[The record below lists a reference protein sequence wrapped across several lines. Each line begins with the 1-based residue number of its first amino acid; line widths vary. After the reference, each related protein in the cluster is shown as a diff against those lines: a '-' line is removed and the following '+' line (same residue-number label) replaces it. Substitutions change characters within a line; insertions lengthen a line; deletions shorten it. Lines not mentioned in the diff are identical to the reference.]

1 MHTKKKICI
10 AFLGNPYHDSRVTN
24 LYNSLVEDG
33 YDVTVISFNW
43 FSEEITNEK
52 KYIVHEISRKQ
63 GSLFFYL
70 SFILKLFF
78 SISKTKAHIYFAED
92 IYTLPLIVFWG
103 KLRKA
108 KIFYNSRE
116 IYAFI
121 GGLRNRPIL
130 QKFITSIEK
139 YFVQKVDLVLTTGE
153 MDTEFLKNFYHLN
166 NVITVRNIPLYQSP
180 TFNFDFRKEYN
191 IPNEK
196 KILLYQGILIDGRGI
211 AIVIRALQKIQNA
224 VFILL
229 GDGSEKV
236 KYINLAKKLNVNDKV
251 FFAGSIPQNELINY
265 TSSADIGLALIENI
279 SISYY
284 HALPNKLFEYIMA
297 KVPVISCNLPQMKN
311 IVEKYKVGKVINLEN
326 ENEVVQTIQEM
337 INNENQLI
345 EFKKNCEAAAKE
357 LNWQKEY
364 KNLQKEIM
372 SII

>member
-1 MHTKKKICI
+1 MQTKKKICI

-33 YDVTVISFNW
+33 YDVQVISFNW
-43 FSEEITNEK
+43 FAEKIINEK
-52 KYIVHEISRKQ
+52 KYIIHELSRKQ
-63 GSLFFYL
+63 GSMVFYL
-70 SFILKLFF
+70 TFLFKLFL
-78 SISKTKAHIYFAED
+78 SLSKIKADLYFAED
-92 IYTLPLIVFWG
+92 IYTLPIVTFWG

-121 GGLRNRPIL
+121 GGLRNRPLL
-130 QKFITSIEK
+130 QKIITIIEK
-139 YFVQKVDLVLTTGE
+139 YFIKKVDLVLTTGE
-153 MDTEFLKNFYHLN
+153 MDTEFIKNFYQLK
-166 NVITVRNIPLYQSP
+166 NVITVRNIPLYQIPS
-180 TFNFDFRKEYN
+180 FNYDFRKKYN

-211 AIVIRALQKIQNA
+211 AIIIKAMQKINDA

-229 GDGSEKV
+229 GDGSEKE
-236 KYINLAKKLNVNDKV
+236 KYINLATELNVIDKI
-251 FFAGSIPQNELINY
+251 FFAGSVPQNELINY

-311 IVEKYKVGKVINLEN
+311 IVEKYKVGKVVNVEDEN
-326 ENEVVQTIQEM
+326 DVILTIQNM
-337 INNENQLI
+337 IDNEKQLI
-345 EFKKNCEAAAKE
+345 EYKHNCELASKE
-357 LNWQKEY
+357 LNWQNEY
-364 KNLQKEIM
+364 KVIQNEIV
-372 SII
+372 SRF